1 MSRKRCRIETLLL
14 QTVNRKWHMTYRI
27 AVIQMTLSDL
37 HLLQVFWNGIF
48 RTALQQLTR
57 FQLTARRA
65 VPLRQ
70 LSLLYNSSVNSCH
83 ECWWHRPIAVHM
95 SVRPK
100 HCSVVNCTV
109 QSTLQ
114 IKNISIDPTIN
125 GHRPVQ
131 RVRLCTTV
139 AWIRRGHAHMD
150 HSVRVDSIDASV
162 PLIVDDC
169 HVLRSARFALESG
182 AERLSFLVARST

>member
-1 MSRKRCRIETLLL
+1 MRVLNKMLM
-14 QTVNRKWHMTYRI
+14 MT
-27 AVIQMTLSDL
+27 TLSL
-37 HLLQVFWNGIF
+37 HAC
-48 RTALQQLTR
+48 R
-57 FQLTARRA
+57 
-65 VPLRQ
+65 
-70 LSLLYNSSVNSCH
+70 VNSVGRYSYSREGPPVPH
-83 ECWWHRPIAVHM
+83 IFLNRALLRLNPALWRLYVIAVHM

-139 AWIRRGHAHMD
+139 AWIRRGHAHVD
-150 HSVRVDSIDASV
+150 HSARVDSWST
-162 PLIVDDC
+162 PLC
-169 HVLRSARFALESG
+169 HWLLTTVTCFVVLAALHFALESG